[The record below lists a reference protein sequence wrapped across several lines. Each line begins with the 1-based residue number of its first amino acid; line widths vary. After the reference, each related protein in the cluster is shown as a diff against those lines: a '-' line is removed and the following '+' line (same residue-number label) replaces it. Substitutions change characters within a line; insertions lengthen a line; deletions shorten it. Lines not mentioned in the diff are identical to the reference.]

1 MAGDALRPTSWDEY
15 IGQTKMK
22 AMFEQRIKAA
32 NADHRL
38 IEHVFLSGPPGVGK
52 TSLAHLIAKESGL
65 YFEDYVMPMKDQQ
78 LRNTILYAEACTVIF
93 IDEVHRLPAKTQEI
107 LLPAVEDG
115 YFQLEWGKEHIE
127 HPVLIIAATTEED
140 RVIKPLRERF
150 HIKPP
155 FEPYTLEEMAQIITI
170 MGKKPKVNIDFN
182 HETAMALGRAAAGSP
197 RAAKGLV
204 LAARDC
210 PDPQDVDFILD
221 LLGISPDGLTIRH
234 NRYLDILRDSST
246 GKAGVKTLASGIGM
260 PEDSVAE
267 MEQVLVNLNF
277 VERTSGGRALKPLG
291 YKYVNTMRAATAA
304 TDKETI

>member
-1 MAGDALRPTSWDEY
+1 
-15 IGQTKMK
+15 
-22 AMFEQRIKAA
+22 
-32 NADHRL
+32 
-38 IEHVFLSGPPGVGK
+38 
-52 TSLAHLIAKESGL
+52 
-65 YFEDYVMPMKDQQ
+65 
-78 LRNTILYAEACTVIF
+78 
-93 IDEVHRLPAKTQEI
+93 
-107 LLPAVEDG
+107 
-115 YFQLEWGKEHIE
+115 
-127 HPVLIIAATTEED
+127 
-140 RVIKPLRERF
+140 
-150 HIKPP
+150 
-155 FEPYTLEEMAQIITI
+155 
-170 MGKKPKVNIDFN
+170 
-182 HETAMALGRAAAGSP
+182 
-197 RAAKGLV
+197 LV